1 MRKLSFVE
9 TNAARWLAKHGPY
22 CPGDQAYTD
31 AGKQVKAILDG
42 LVRKRCAVAEMTD
55 DGPSYSVREMA
66 HG

>member
-9 TNAARWLAKHGPY
+9 SNAVQWLAKHGPY

-42 LVRKRCAVAEMTD
+42 LVRKRAAVADMCD
-55 DGPSYSVREMA
+55 DGPVYSAVPQ
-66 HG
+66 